1 MTPRKPRAIG
11 TATETAVVRYLRTAG
26 FDQAERRSLRGS
38 LDAGD
43 ITGVP
48 GVAWSVK
55 GGVAAKTASDGQVT
69 KWLAELERQRVN
81 AAATVAV
88 LVLQRAG
95 IGEANAGR
103 WWAVVPLKLVERC
116 FAELSRSVDGWYDFP
131 APVTSMP
138 VRLHLADV
146 CTLLRAAGYG
156 QPLREWIG
164 VD

>member
-1 MTPRKPRAIG
+1 MTPRRPRDIG
-11 TATETAVVRYLRTAG
+11 THTETAVVRYLRGAG
-26 FDQAERRSLRGS
+26 FDQAERRSLRGF

-43 ITGVP
+43 ITGTP

-81 AAATVAV
+81 AAAEVAV

-103 WWAVVPLKLVERC
+103 WWAVVWFSDLMKVHDDEWRTPVEP
-116 FAELSRSVDGWYDFP
+116 WHDFP
-131 APVTSMP
+131 TRM
-138 VRLHLADV
+138 HLADV

-156 QPLREWIG
+156 QPLREQIG

>member
-81 AAATVAV
+81 AAAAAGV

-95 IGEANAGR
+95 IGEGNAGR
-103 WWAVVPLKLVERC
+103 WWAVVWFSDLMHLHDDKWRAQVEP
-116 FAELSRSVDGWYDFP
+116 WHDFP
-131 APVTSMP
+131 ARM
-138 VRLHLADV
+138 HLADV

-156 QPLREWIG
+156 QPLRERIG

>member
-43 ITGVP
+43 ITGTP
-48 GVAWSVK
+48 GIAWSVK

-103 WWAVVPLKLVERC
+103 WWAVVGYGALC
-116 FAELSRSVDGWYDFP
+116 CGIVDGPP
-131 APVTSMP
+131 A
-138 VRLHLADV
+138 RLHLADV

-156 QPLREWIG
+156 QPLRERIG